1 MWWTGVFS
9 CIVPITFYPAA
20 LAANLDETMK
30 NDTLAML
37 DQAELFQLA
46 ISVSG
51 AGDSATAIAYL
62 KEAVSRPD
70 ATAAAHYLLGA
81 EYAQIRLYDR
91 AMDEMEAAIAL
102 DPALWTARLQ
112 LALLYLGANKEER
125 AGDALRPLAELGD
138 DAALQ
143 QFATG
148 LLALIGN
155 DMPRAIQAL
164 ADGIERNESNPA
176 LNGDMQRIIDEIQ
189 RRLDEAPQQAED
201 SEGAE
206 HILLS
211 AYAGNQRH

>member
-1 MWWTGVFS
+1 
-9 CIVPITFYPAA
+9 
-20 LAANLDETMK
+20 MK

-46 ISVSG
+46 VTVSA

-62 KEAVSRPD
+62 KEAVSRAD
-70 ATAAAHYLLGA
+70 ATAPAHYLLGA

-91 AMDEMEAAIAL
+91 AMDEMEAAVAL

-112 LALLYLGANKEER
+112 LALLYLSANREER
-125 AGDALRPLAELGD
+125 AADALRPLAELGD

-143 QFATG
+143 RFATG

-155 DMPRAIQAL
+155 DMPGALQAL
-164 ADGIERNESNPA
+164 ADGIERNQANPA
-176 LNGDMQRIIDEIQ
+176 LNGDMQRIMDEIG
-189 RRLDEAPQQAED
+189 RRLDEAPQAAGEAE
-201 SEGAE
+201 EGEAAD

>member
-1 MWWTGVFS
+1 
-9 CIVPITFYPAA
+9 
-20 LAANLDETMK
+20 MK

-51 AGDSATAIAYL
+51 AGDSASAIAYL
-62 KEAVSRPD
+62 KEAVSRAD

-125 AGDALRPLAELGD
+125 AADALRPLAEMGD

-155 DMPRAIQAL
+155 DMQRAIQAL

-176 LNGDMQRIIDEIQ
+176 LNGDMQRIIDEIG
-189 RRLDEAPQQAED
+189 RRLEEAPQPAED
-201 SEGAE
+201 SEGAD

>member
-1 MWWTGVFS
+1 
-9 CIVPITFYPAA
+9 
-20 LAANLDETMK
+20 MK

-46 ISVSG
+46 LTVSG

-62 KEAVSRPD
+62 KEAVSRAD

-91 AMDEMEAAIAL
+91 AMDEMEAAVAL

-125 AGDALRPLAELGD
+125 AADALRPLAEMGD

-155 DMPRAIQAL
+155 DMQRAIQAL

-176 LNGDMQRIIDEIQ
+176 LNGDMQRIIDEIG
-189 RRLDEAPQQAED
+189 RRLEETPQPAED
-201 SEGAE
+201 SEGAD

>member
-1 MWWTGVFS
+1 
-9 CIVPITFYPAA
+9 
-20 LAANLDETMK
+20 MK
-30 NDTLAML
+30 TDTLAML

-46 ISVSG
+46 LSVSG

-138 DAALQ
+138 DPALQ
-143 QFATG
+143 QFAKG
-148 LLALIGN
+148 LLALIAE
-155 DMPRAIQAL
+155 DMAGAVSAL
-164 ADGIERNESNPA
+164 ADGIERNQANPA
-176 LNGDMQRIIDEIQ
+176 LNGDMQRIVDEIG
-189 RRLDEAPQQAED
+189 RRQEAAPPVAED
-201 SEGAE
+201 SDGSE

>member
-1 MWWTGVFS
+1 
-9 CIVPITFYPAA
+9 
-20 LAANLDETMK
+20 MK

-46 ISVSG
+46 VTVSAG
-51 AGDSATAIAYL
+51 GDSATAIAYL
-62 KEAVSRPD
+62 KEAVSRAD

-91 AMDEMEAAIAL
+91 AMDEMEAAVAL

-112 LALLYLGANKEER
+112 LALLYLGANREER
-125 AGDALRPLAELGD
+125 AADALRPLAELGD

-143 QFATG
+143 RFATG

-155 DMPRAIQAL
+155 DMPGALQAL
-164 ADGIERNESNPA
+164 ADGIERNQANPA
-176 LNGDMQRIIDEIQ
+176 LNGDMQRIMDEIQ
-189 RRLDEAPQQAED
+189 RRLDEAPQAAEEGVEEEEG
-201 SEGAE
+201 EGAD

>member
-1 MWWTGVFS
+1 
-9 CIVPITFYPAA
+9 
-20 LAANLDETMK
+20 MK

-46 ISVSG
+46 LTVSG
-51 AGDSATAIAYL
+51 NGDSATAIAYL
-62 KEAVSRPD
+62 KEAVSRAD

-125 AGDALRPLAELGD
+125 AADALRPLAEMGD

-155 DMPRAIQAL
+155 DMHRAIAAL
-164 ADGIERNESNPA
+164 ADGIERNETNPA
-176 LNGDMQRIIDEIQ
+176 LNGDMQRIIDEIG
-189 RRLDEAPQQAED
+189 RRLEETPQAAED
-201 SEGAE
+201 SDGGE